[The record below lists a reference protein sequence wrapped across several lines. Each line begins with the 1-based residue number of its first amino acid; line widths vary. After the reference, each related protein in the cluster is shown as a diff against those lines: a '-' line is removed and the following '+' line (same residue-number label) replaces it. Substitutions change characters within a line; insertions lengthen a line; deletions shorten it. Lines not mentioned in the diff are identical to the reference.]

1 MKKLFCKNE
10 CKDNGKCGIFKI
22 VAIAGT
28 VIAVL
33 VGFVVLICKKFS
45 SKKNEEDTEEF
56 DDFDDFDDDFELD
69 VDETEESEDDAS
81 SDKEETDEIDEIEES
96 EEDDDTS
103 DDNVYIKDV
112 EYSDEETEK
121 QDEE

>member
-56 DDFDDFDDDFELD
+56 DDFDDFD
-69 VDETEESEDDAS
+69 
-81 SDKEETDEIDEIEES
+81 
-96 EEDDDTS
+96 
-103 DDNVYIKDV
+103 V

>member
-81 SDKEETDEIDEIEES
+81 SDKEETEETEES
-96 EEDDDTS
+96 EEDDDDTS

>member
-33 VGFVVLICKKFS
+33 VGFGVLICKKFS
-45 SKKNEEDTEEF
+45 SKNNEEDTEEF
-56 DDFDDFDDDFELD
+56 DDFDDFDDDFDDEDEDDDEAEDAEPSNDDEAGDREYVTLD
-69 VDETEESEDDAS
+69 MESE
-81 SDKEETDEIDEIEES
+81 
-96 EEDDDTS
+96 DTS
-103 DDNVYIKDV
+103 DDSEKASEDD
-112 EYSDEETEK
+112 EKSDE
-121 QDEE
+121 

>member
-10 CKDNGKCGIFKI
+10 CKDNGKCGIFKL

-33 VGFVVLICKKFS
+33 VGFVVLIFKKFS

-56 DDFDDFDDDFELD
+56 DYFDDFDDDFELD
-69 VDETEESEDDAS
+69 VDET
-81 SDKEETDEIDEIEES
+81 

>member
-45 SKKNEEDTEEF
+45 SKNNEEDTEEF

-69 VDETEESEDDAS
+69 VDETEESE
-81 SDKEETDEIDEIEES
+81 EIEEP
-96 EEDDDTS
+96 EEDDDDTS

>member
-69 VDETEESEDDAS
+69 VDETEE
-81 SDKEETDEIDEIEES
+81 
-96 EEDDDTS
+96 EDDDTS

>member
-69 VDETEESEDDAS
+69 VDETEESE
-81 SDKEETDEIDEIEES
+81 
-96 EEDDDTS
+96 EDDDTS

>member
-45 SKKNEEDTEEF
+45 SKKNEEDT
-56 DDFDDFDDDFELD
+56 DDFELD

-81 SDKEETDEIDEIEES
+81 SDKEETEEIEES
-96 EEDDDTS
+96 EEDDDDTS

>member
-56 DDFDDFDDDFELD
+56 DDFELD

-81 SDKEETDEIDEIEES
+81 SDKEETEEIEES
-96 EEDDDTS
+96 KEDDDDTS

>member
-69 VDETEESEDDAS
+69 VDETEESE
-81 SDKEETDEIDEIEES
+81 EIEES
-96 EEDDDTS
+96 EEDDDDTS

>member
-45 SKKNEEDTEEF
+45 SKNNEEDTEEF

-69 VDETEESEDDAS
+69 VDETEEDY
-81 SDKEETDEIDEIEES
+81 
-96 EEDDDTS
+96 TS